1 MGKTVLVLAALIMV
15 VGLVFNGCTPTE
27 PKAPVGVEGGSQ
39 YGGILKMVAYPRAPS
54 KFGYPLHCMII
65 DMGFGD
71 QFYDGLIRQAPPPK
85 LFEPDLAESWELST
99 DKKTYTF
106 HLRKGVTFHDGT
118 DFNAQA
124 VKYNFDIILERDKTI
139 FQGVTSIE
147 VVDDYTLQINT
158 SDFNP
163 ALLYDLTRGQTY
175 IASPTA
181 MEELGERGM
190 LVNPV
195 GTGAFKFVS
204 YERDVRLIGERFD
217 DYWREGLPYLDGIQ
231 FDFVSEKLLAQA
243 ALENG
248 DVDIIIRAEPIV
260 SSELG
265 GKVYNIVSCPATVR
279 VLLPNTAHPDCIF
292 RNKQV
297 LEAME
302 YAINKEQIA
311 ERLGHGFFS
320 AAYQVAPPGNYSYNP
335 ALEPRTYNPERARQL
350 LAEAG
355 YPDGFSCTIIG
366 TAAPLIRKELWT
378 AVQSDLANVGIEV
391 NLDLVEQP
399 RIATFWFQGGL
410 EDPNTLIS
418 KHLPA
423 NAEFFLQ
430 LKGDFYSTSP
440 LHPYLAKP
448 EGLDALLLE
457 GNRAEREEKARI
469 TQAVVKM
476 IYDEGM
482 LLPIWVEYT
491 TWPMVPA
498 VQNPPYCKIDQT
510 YATYEETWL
519 KKE

>member
-1 MGKTVLVLAALIMV
+1 
-15 VGLVFNGCTPTE
+15 
-27 PKAPVGVEGGSQ
+27 
-39 YGGILKMVAYPRAPS
+39 
-54 KFGYPLHCMII
+54 MII

-147 VVDDYTLQINT
+147 VVDDYTLQINM
-158 SDFNP
+158 SDVNP

-195 GTGAFKFVS
+195 GTGAFKFVG

-297 LEAME
+297 LE
-302 YAINKEQIA
+302 
-311 ERLGHGFFS
+311 
-320 AAYQVAPPGNYSYNP
+320 
-335 ALEPRTYNPERARQL
+335 
-350 LAEAG
+350 
-355 YPDGFSCTIIG
+355 
-366 TAAPLIRKELWT
+366 
-378 AVQSDLANVGIEV
+378 
-391 NLDLVEQP
+391 
-399 RIATFWFQGGL
+399 
-410 EDPNTLIS
+410 
-418 KHLPA
+418 
-423 NAEFFLQ
+423 
-430 LKGDFYSTSP
+430 
-440 LHPYLAKP
+440 
-448 EGLDALLLE
+448 
-457 GNRAEREEKARI
+457 
-469 TQAVVKM
+469 
-476 IYDEGM
+476 
-482 LLPIWVEYT
+482 
-491 TWPMVPA
+491 
-498 VQNPPYCKIDQT
+498 
-510 YATYEETWL
+510 
-519 KKE
+519 